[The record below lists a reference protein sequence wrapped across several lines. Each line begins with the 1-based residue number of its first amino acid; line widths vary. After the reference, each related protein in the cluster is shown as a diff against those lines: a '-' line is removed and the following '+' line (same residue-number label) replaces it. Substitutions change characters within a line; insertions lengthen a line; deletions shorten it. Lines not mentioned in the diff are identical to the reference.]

1 MMRLLPPGPPF
12 VTTLFIL
19 NYFKRN
25 VSYLRSCKAEIIS
38 FFYKSVRFFIV
49 ALLSLGFDFLRNLF
63 VWWWCRTPR
72 RWWRATA
79 AAAPPPDLVRRYFV
93 TTRRGSIAAASA
105 RLRRNDFTVLRRWRN
120 WVFYISVLLVVL
132 RTLAR
137 SRLGKLVDAAKQR
150 ALLFEILLL
159 FLVIF
164 RRILH
169 TKEESVLVRFLTVRN
184 VRILLSRVRPVAGD
198 EGGTSRLLLFQ
209 GALRV

>member
-1 MMRLLPPGPPF
+1 M
-12 VTTLFIL
+12 
-19 NYFKRN
+19 
-25 VSYLRSCKAEIIS
+25 
-38 FFYKSVRFFIV
+38 
-49 ALLSLGFDFLRNLF
+49 ALLSLGIDFLRNLF

-79 AAAPPPDLVRRYFV
+79 AAAPPPDLVRCYFV

-105 RLRRNDFTVLRRWRN
+105 RLRRNDFAVLRRWRN